1 MTSVAEQAE
10 PGVVPQTSSLPLTY
24 RRSGLAWA
32 LLSGACWGLDG
43 VILGVALAA
52 APLAGAAAL
61 PAPLAAAALTTSS
74 PRAG

>member
-52 APLAGAAAL
+52 GQPWGVTLHTVFISG
-61 PAPLAAAALTTSS
+61 
-74 PRAG
+74 